1 VRDRAAGGRIDRCSK
16 GPDITGRYFSLI
28 DWTAYV
34 IFIVVVGVIGT
45 IERPIVGVIAFLWLR
60 SLLYRL
66 WFLVCTRDRF
76 DRRRGRVVRSR
87 GLRACLLDIP
97 AFAFFLCAPAK
108 TASRRRLRLTP
119 PCRIV
124 KRTFPISAA
133 SWRQRNHKL
142 ILPGIFWRSW
152 SK

>member
-1 VRDRAAGGRIDRCSK
+1 MRDHAAGKCIDRCSK
-16 GPDITGRYFSLI
+16 GPDIAGCYFSLI

-34 IFIVVVGVIGT
+34 IFIVVVGGIGT

-60 SLLYRL
+60 SLLAAYGS
-66 WFLVCTRDRF
+66 WYVLVIGLTGVAVVLFATRD
-76 DRRRGRVVRSR
+76 
-87 GLRACLLDIP
+87 LRACLLDIS

-124 KRTFPISAA
+124 KRTFPTSAA

-142 ILPGIFWRSW
+142 ILPGIFWGSW

>member
-1 VRDRAAGGRIDRCSK
+1 VRDCAAGGRIDRCSK

-60 SLLYRL
+60 SLLTAYGS
-66 WFLVCTRDRF
+66 WYVLVIGLT
-76 DRRRGRVVRSR
+76 GVAAVLSAPR

-97 AFAFFLCAPAK
+97 AFAFSCA
-108 TASRRRLRLTP
+108 
-119 PCRIV
+119 
-124 KRTFPISAA
+124 
-133 SWRQRNHKL
+133 RQRKQL
-142 ILPGIFWRSW
+142 RGVGCV
-152 SK
+152 